1 MSSNTSR
8 REFLSTGLSAG
19 LALPVL
25 GATSSMAL
33 ETHSGP
39 QSAKPASP
47 AKLDY
52 RTLGRTGLKVT
63 TVGMGCMITSDPTV
77 ITRAADM
84 GINYFDSSR
93 NYQGGQNERMVG
105 AALGAKRKNVILASK
120 CDQRDGAAILGEL
133 DTSLK

>member
-25 GATSSMAL
+25 GATSAMAP

-39 QSAKPASP
+39 QSAKPAAP

-63 TVGMGCMITSDPTV
+63 TVGMGCMITSDPSV
-77 ITRAADM
+77 ITRAADL
-84 GINYFDSSR
+84 GINYFDTAR
-93 NYQGGQNERMVG
+93 GYQHGNNERMVG
-105 AALGAKRKNVILASK
+105 AALAGKRKRIVLSTKSAAGDKAS
-120 CDQRDGAAILGEL
+120 L
-133 DTSLK
+133 LKD